1 MTCIDGLSQEYGD
14 KKMGEGSNKTD
25 NSNTITDTSINP
37 PPFFQA
43 QPPSATHGQTLVLGY
58 DRVSTSE
65 QAYQQALVRHAARLS
80 AAGATRIYADIAS
93 RTIDDRSGLMQ
104 LMADIRSGCVKKV
117 LVVRIDRLTSSPGL
131 FELITSELKKYRV
144 ILEFL
149 DEDIDLHSVDG
160 EFLAGLKVLLARR
173 EVRMGGLRVNSSR
186 EPDRQKNRANFC
198 APWGYK
204 YNQGR
209 YELDHTPYL
218 CLLEE
223 RPLDNE
229 VSPGRT
235 KAELGRD
242 VVELFF
248 QGKTLSATLKL
259 IHQKYGIQKFA
270 KPTIS
275 NDFYVFEGSLEFKSL
290 EWKRA
295 GIFRWSRDGIG
306 KYLKNPV
313 LCGHTVYGAYKD
325 KLRQSESK
333 WDIRHNTHTNAR
345 LLTDAEKREIESMLA
360 TNQSLGG
367 WGVAATLPLTGLL
380 FCGECGRKLKC
391 KGISESGR
399 RYYQCKNYMERAC
412 TARHTIRMD
421 KAESALAEVL
431 IERAAAITQYASTP
445 PEYVE
450 PPELQ
455 QLRSQLAGLEA
466 LGHNPAFE
474 TAKNDLRSQIAALVE
489 RSKTKNV
496 VDVELQQLLTDSFS
510 DPEYWNWDKLTSD
523 HKRQIYRDLVRR
535 VVVRDG
541 QVVSVE
547 LKV

>member
-1 MTCIDGLSQEYGD
+1 MLEAIP
-14 KKMGEGSNKTD
+14 K
-25 NSNTITDTSINP
+25 
-37 PPFFQA
+37 
-43 QPPSATHGQTLVLGY
+43 TLVLGY

-80 AAGATRIYADIAS
+80 AAGATRIYADVAS

-104 LMADIRSGCVKKV
+104 LMADIRSGCVKKI

-131 FELITSELKKYRV
+131 FELITSELKKYHV
-144 ILEFL
+144 YIEFL
-149 DEDIDLHSVDG
+149 DEEIDLHSVDG

-198 APWGYK
+198 APWGYQ
-204 YNQGR
+204 YIGGR

-218 CLLEE
+218 CLLED
-223 RPLDNE
+223 RPLDN
-229 VSPGRT
+229 SAFPGRT

-248 QGKTLSATLKL
+248 QAKTLSTTLRL

-270 KPTIS
+270 QAPNTK
-275 NDFYVFEGSLEFKSL
+275 DFYIFEGNLEFRAL
-290 EWKRA
+290 ERKRA

-313 LCGHTVYGAYKD
+313 LCGHTVYGTYKD
-325 KLRQSESK
+325 NLRQSESK
-333 WDIRHNTHTNAR
+333 WDIRHNTHVNSR
-345 LLTDAEKREIESMLA
+345 LMTDAEKREISSILA

-380 FCGECGRKLKC
+380 FCGQCGRKLKC

-412 TARHTIRMD
+412 TAKKSIRMD
-421 KAESALAEVL
+421 VAEEAVINGLVLRAQAIAE
-431 IERAAAITQYASTP
+431 YASIP
-445 PEYVE
+445 PQQTESSQ
-450 PPELQ
+450 LQ
-455 QLRSQLAGLEA
+455 QLRSQLAGLEQ
-466 LGHNPAFE
+466 LGQNPAIE
-474 TAKNDLRSQIAALVE
+474 AAKNEVRSQIQTEMAKSVQQE
-489 RSKTKNV
+489 V
-496 VDVELQQLLTDSFS
+496 VDLATRELLLKTFTDA
-510 DPEYWNWDKLTSD
+510 EYWKQLSD
-523 HKRQIYRDLVRR
+523 AEKRQIYRDLVGR
-535 VVVRDG
+535 VIVRDG
-541 QVVSVE
+541 HVEKVE
-547 LKV
+547 LRV